1 MPGPPIR
8 KPSDHSP
15 PAGSP
20 RNIAG
25 HHVLHR
31 PLMPRHPPNAQKNK
45 QQKTHEQNKKQ
56 FCRRNLTVRCSR
68 PLYSSQPTHP
78 HPHPTTHKQG
88 SRTRVRQP
96 GRTAPEPRQH
106 ATPTHAKARG
116 GTHHQRTTTTTRPQ
130 QPTTA
135 GVFPTPLTRQ
145 PTPPARNKP
154 HETRSATR
162 PSARASTPA
171 GPDPS
176 TAQTTHDQEAT
187 PTQIP
192 ILRKEVIQP
201 HLPVRLPCYDFVP
214 ITSPTFDRS
223 P

>member
-45 QQKTHEQNKKQ
+45 QQMTHEQNKKQ

-78 HPHPTTHKQG
+78 HPPKTPRNGTLDG
-88 SRTRVRQP
+88 PGNP

-106 ATPTHAKARG
+106 ATPTRTKHARG
-116 GTHHQRTTTTTRPQ
+116 HPPPPNTGSRECVSYTNTDKP
-130 QPTTA
+130 A
-135 GVFPTPLTRQ
+135 TP
-145 PTPPARNKP
+145 ASNKP
-154 HETRSATR
+154 TRHDQPPIFPQGQA
-162 PSARASTPA
+162 PA
-171 GPDPS
+171 GPDPFNS
-176 TAQTTHDQEAT
+176 LSKIKRPGSH
-187 PTQIP
+187 
-192 ILRKEVIQP
+192 P
-201 HLPVRLPCYDFVP
+201 H
-214 ITSPTFDRS
+214 T
-223 P
+223 

>member
-45 QQKTHEQNKKQ
+45 QQRHTNKTRNTLSQKSYSKMLASTIQ
-56 FCRRNLTVRCSR
+56 FTTNPPT
-68 PLYSSQPTHP
+68 PTHNP
-78 HPHPTTHKQG
+78 QQIRSP
-88 SRTRVRQP
+88 RRVRQP

-106 ATPTHAKARG
+106 ATPTHAEAP
-116 GTHHQRTTTTTRPQ
+116 TTTQ
-130 QPTTA
+130 QAAA
-135 GVFPTPLTRQ
+135 GVSLMPAPDNQ
-145 PTPPARNKP
+145 PPRENKP
-154 HETRSATR
+154 TRHGR
-162 PSARASTPA
+162 PPSLPRGADPPA
-171 GPDPS
+171 GPDPYNS
-176 TAQTTHDQEAT
+176 PSKIKTARKPPPQS
-187 PTQIP
+187 

>member
-31 PLMPRHPPNAQKNK
+31 PLMPRHPPNAQKK
-45 QQKTHEQNKKQ
+45 QTTKTHEQNKKQ

-78 HPHPTTHKQG
+78 HPPTTPNKSGAPDGSGNQG
-88 SRTRVRQP
+88 ALPQNPDSMPPPHTQ
-96 GRTAPEPRQH
+96 
-106 ATPTHAKARG
+106 ARG
-116 GTHHQRTTTTTRPQ
+116 GTHHHPTGQQRACLSCQHQTSQ
-130 QPTTA
+130 
-135 GVFPTPLTRQ
+135 
-145 PTPPARNKP
+145 PPARDKP
-154 HETRSATR
+154 HGTQSTAR
-162 PSARASTPA
+162 PFRKGRPPA

-176 TAQTTHDQEAT
+176 TIQTTHDQEAT
-187 PTQIP
+187 PHNQS
-192 ILRKEVIQP
+192 LER
-201 HLPVRLPCYDFVP
+201 R
-214 ITSPTFDRS
+214 
-223 P
+223 

>member
-45 QQKTHEQNKKQ
+45 QQMTHEQNKKQ

-78 HPHPTTHKQG
+78 HPPTTPNNQEPQTG
-88 SRTRVRQP
+88 QATR
-96 GRTAPEPRQH
+96 AHCPR
-106 ATPTHAKARG
+106 TPTACHPH
-116 GTHHQRTTTTTRPQ
+116 THQRTRGHPPPPNRAAASVSLMPAPDKPTTRE
-130 QPTTA
+130 
-135 GVFPTPLTRQ
+135 
-145 PTPPARNKP
+145 NKP
-154 HETRSATR
+154 TRHSQLPG
-162 PSARASTPA
+162 PSARADAQP
-171 GPDPS
+171 
-176 TAQTTHDQEAT
+176 AQTHSTVRA
-187 PTQIP
+187 
-192 ILRKEVIQP
+192 RSKQP
-201 HLPVRLPCYDFVP
+201 GSHPA
-214 ITSPTFDRS
+214 
-223 P
+223 